1 MLEQALSSPRAVI
14 LTSTTVGNAL
24 KYTRSGTVT
33 IKLFTSQGSPASS
46 SANGMT
52 QVTLQV
58 EDTGIGMTRDFVSN
72 DLFVPFRQADSHSS
86 GTGLGLSIVKEV
98 AKEFKGCLDVNS
110 DLGKGSC
117 VSVGFIAKFAEPL
130 NGANDDFGALP
141 GISVKHLRMLDVAGH
156 LGQARSDSTER
167 IADSIQRMASQ
178 WLGCEV
184 SSSRT
189 GTPGPRGIICA
200 ISENEITTLYAKSES
215 GVQTLVSKLAESDSR
230 LLIFGQSVMS
240 CQPAFQFEN
249 FAFKPLYV
257 HQP

>member
-1 MLEQALSSPRAVI
+1 
-14 LTSTTVGNAL
+14 
-24 KYTRSGTVT
+24 
-33 IKLFTSQGSPASS
+33 
-46 SANGMT
+46 MT
-52 QVTLQV
+52 QVILQV
-58 EDTGIGMTRDFVSN
+58 EDTGIGMSRDFISN
-72 DLFVPFRQADSHSS
+72 DLFVPFRQADSHAS

-98 AKEFKGCLDVNS
+98 AKEFKGSLNVNS
-110 DLGKGSC
+110 ELGKGSC

-130 NGANDDFGALP
+130 NGTNDDFGAMQ
-141 GISVKHLRMLDVAGH
+141 GMSVKHLRMLDVASH

-189 GTPGPRGIICA
+189 VTPGPRGSICA
-200 ISENEITTLYAKSES
+200 ISEHEITTLYATRE
-215 GVQTLVSKLAESDSR
+215 GAVQTLVSKLAESDSR
-230 LLIFGQSVMS
+230 LLVFGQSVLS

-249 FAFKPLYV
+249 FALKPLYV

>member
-1 MLEQALSSPRAVI
+1 M
-14 LTSTTVGNAL
+14 TCTTVGNAL

-46 SANGMT
+46 SLSGMT

-58 EDTGIGMTRDFVSN
+58 EDTGIGMTRDFISN

-98 AKEFKGCLDVNS
+98 AKEFKGSPNVNS
-110 DLGKGSC
+110 ELGRGSC
-117 VSVGFIAKFAEPL
+117 VSIGFIAKFAEPL

-141 GISVKHLRMLDVAGH
+141 GKSVRHLRMLDVAGH
-156 LGQARSDSTER
+156 VGQERSDSTKR

-184 SSSRT
+184 SSSRS
-189 GTPGPRGIICA
+189 GTPGPRGSICA
-200 ISENEITTLYAKSES
+200 VSEREITTLYATREG
-215 GVQTLVSKLAESDSR
+215 GVETLVSKLAESDSR
-230 LLIFGQSVMS
+230 LMIFGQSVLS

-249 FAFKPLYV
+249 FALKPLYV